1 MQVDDHQS
9 CQPAAGLIGQV
20 MQRIYFVDP
29 QATLVQLNVNQPVDI
44 PQQEVTSPCATA
56 LCIVWPCMAVYRLL
70 QLACRIL
77 GTKLPADVVIIILV
91 IIIVG

>member
-1 MQVDDHQS
+1 MTIYLA
-9 CQPAAGLIGQV
+9 QPAAQLIGQV

-44 PQQEVTSPCATA
+44 PQQEVISPCATT

-70 QLACRIL
+70 RKLACRIL
-77 GTKLPADVVIIILV
+77 GTTMPADVVIIILV